1 MDKVET
7 LIDNLRKECFAKFVG
22 VASLEGMEGRLMNK
36 FPEFDRKL
44 DQLKEEGNFIRNSY
58 STITW
63 DINEIKAQ
71 LLDLKSTSSELTS
84 KVDKLIEETHSIDYQ
99 VEIEE
104 LLKKINYLEKMLGE
118 KVDCDT
124 FDRDLNQIRF
134 TF

>member
-1 MDKVET
+1 MDKVEI

-36 FPEFDRKL
+36 FPEFERKL
-44 DQLKEEGNFIRNSY
+44 DQLKEDGNFFRNHH

-71 LLDLKSTSSELTS
+71 LFDLKSTSSELTS
-84 KVDKLIEETHSIDYQ
+84 KVDKLIEEAHSIDYQ